1 MNGFA
6 ILSVPIL
13 LMTMIAP
20 AAGIEI
26 RGDYAGDGD
35 FTIRGSLGGQTVATG
50 GRNASMAYGQIL
62 TDSGAFA
69 GLDMDGEGGSFRMIG
84 NFGISHLAQVS
95 GASAISARTR
105 VAGNVSIY
113 ALQGV
118 GAYRERI
125 IQKVGC
131 HGNPAYLA
139 EVDMVGSF
147 DVNSSATADKI
158 PPELLIEEV

>member
-1 MNGFA
+1 MITRIIA
-6 ILSVPIL
+6 AVYL
-13 LMTMIAP
+13 LVVAGL
-20 AAGIEI
+20 AASIEI

-84 NFGISHLAQVS
+84 NYGLSHLAQAS
-95 GASAISARTR
+95 GATVLSARAR
-105 VAGNVSIY
+105 VEDGSSVY
-113 ALQGV
+113 ALKGV
-118 GAYRERI
+118 GTYRERI
-125 IQKVGC
+125 IQAVGC

-139 EVDMVGSF
+139 EVDMTGSF
-147 DVNSSATADKI
+147 DVNTSVSAPAET
-158 PPELLIEEV
+158 ELFIEAI

>member
-1 MNGFA
+1 MITRIIA
-6 ILSVPIL
+6 AVYL
-13 LMTMIAP
+13 LVVAGL
-20 AAGIEI
+20 AASIEI

-84 NFGISHLAQVS
+84 NYGLSHLAQAS
-95 GASAISARTR
+95 GATVLSARAR
-105 VAGNVSIY
+105 VEDGSSVY
-113 ALQGV
+113 ALKGV
-118 GAYRERI
+118 GTYRERI
-125 IQKVGC
+125 IQAVGC

-139 EVDMVGSF
+139 EVDMTGSF
-147 DVNSSATADKI
+147 DVNSSVISTSEKAW
-158 PPELLIEEV
+158 PH

>member
-1 MNGFA
+1 MITRIIA
-6 ILSVPIL
+6 AVYL
-13 LMTMIAP
+13 LVVAGL
-20 AAGIEI
+20 AASIEI

-69 GLDMDGEGGSFRMIG
+69 GLDMNGEAGSFRMIG
-84 NFGISHLAQVS
+84 NYGLSHLAQAS
-95 GASAISARTR
+95 GASELSARAR
-105 VAGNVSIY
+105 VEDGSSVY
-113 ALQGV
+113 ALKGV
-118 GAYRERI
+118 GTYRERI
-125 IQKVGC
+125 IQAVGC

-147 DVNSSATADKI
+147 DVNSSVSAPAET
-158 PPELLIEEV
+158 ELFIEAI

>member
-1 MNGFA
+1 MIIRIIA
-6 ILSVPIL
+6 AVYL
-13 LMTMIAP
+13 LVVAGL
-20 AAGIEI
+20 AASIEI

-69 GLDMDGEGGSFRMIG
+69 GLDMDGDAGSFRMIG
-84 NFGISHLAQVS
+84 NYGISHLAQAS
-95 GASAISARTR
+95 GASVLSARAK
-105 VAGNVSIY
+105 VEGGSSIY
-113 ALQGV
+113 ALKGV
-118 GAYRERI
+118 GTYRERI
-125 IQKVGC
+125 VQAVGC

-147 DVNSSATADKI
+147 DVNSSATADPAI
-158 PPELLIEEV
+158 PELLILEV

>member
-1 MNGFA
+1 MITRIIA
-6 ILSVPIL
+6 AVYL
-13 LMTMIAP
+13 LVVAGL
-20 AAGIEI
+20 AASIEI

-84 NFGISHLAQVS
+84 NFGVSHLAQAS
-95 GASAISARTR
+95 GGSVLMARAR
-105 VAGNVSIY
+105 VEDGSSVY
-113 ALQGV
+113 ALTGV
-118 GAYRERI
+118 GTYRERI
-125 IQKVGC
+125 IQAVGC

-139 EVDMVGSF
+139 EVDMTGSF
-147 DVNSSATADKI
+147 DVNSSVSAPAET
-158 PPELLIEEV
+158 ELFIEAI

>member
-1 MNGFA
+1 MNPKIIILA
-6 ILSVPIL
+6 ILAA
-13 LMTMIAP
+13 MIAP
-20 AAGIEI
+20 VTGIEI

-35 FTIRGSLGGQTVATG
+35 FQIRSGLGGQAVAAG

-69 GLDMDGEGGSFRMIG
+69 GLDMDGESGSFRMIG
-84 NFGISHLAQVS
+84 NFGLSHLAQVS
-95 GASAISARTR
+95 GASAIAARTR

-118 GAYRERI
+118 GTYRERI
-125 IQKVGC
+125 IQTIGC
-131 HGNPAYLA
+131 RGKPAYLA

>member
-35 FTIRGSLGGQTVATG
+35 FTVRSSLGGQTVAAG
-50 GRNASMAYGQIL
+50 GRNASMAFGQIL
-62 TDSGAFA
+62 TSEGAFA

-84 NFGISHLAQVS
+84 NYGLSHLAQAS
-95 GASAISARTR
+95 GATVLSARAR
-105 VAGNVSIY
+105 VEDGSSVY
-113 ALQGV
+113 ALKGV
-118 GAYRERI
+118 GTYRERI
-125 IQKVGC
+125 IQAVGC

-139 EVDMVGSF
+139 EVDMTGSF
-147 DVNSSATADKI
+147 DVNTSVSAPAET
-158 PPELLIEEV
+158 ELFIEAI

>member
-1 MNGFA
+1 MITRIIA
-6 ILSVPIL
+6 AVYL
-13 LMTMIAP
+13 LVVAGL
-20 AAGIEI
+20 AASIEI

-84 NFGISHLAQVS
+84 NYGLSHLAQAS
-95 GASAISARTR
+95 GATVLSARAR
-105 VAGNVSIY
+105 VEDGSSVY
-113 ALQGV
+113 ALKGV
-118 GAYRERI
+118 GTYRERI
-125 IQKVGC
+125 IQAVGC

-139 EVDMVGSF
+139 EVDMTGSF
-147 DVNSSATADKI
+147 DVNSSVSAPAET
-158 PPELLIEEV
+158 ELFIEAI